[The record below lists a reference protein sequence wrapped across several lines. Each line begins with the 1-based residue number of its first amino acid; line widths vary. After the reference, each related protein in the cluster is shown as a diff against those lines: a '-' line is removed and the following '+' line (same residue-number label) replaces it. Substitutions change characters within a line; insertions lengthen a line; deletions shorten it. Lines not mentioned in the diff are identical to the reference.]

1 MLKRNIVAN
10 YVGTGWSALMGFLF
24 VPWYVKYL
32 GAEAYGVVGIS
43 VILQSY
49 LAFLDLGLTPM
60 MGREMARFTAG
71 AHDARAIRS
80 LLRTIELVMWSTSAV
95 AVSSLWLAA
104 DWIASAWLR
113 SESLPTAEIA
123 HALRILAA
131 VVGMRFLE
139 GLYKGCLVGLQ
150 LQVTANV
157 ITSTAATLRGAG
169 TVAVLAWWSP
179 TLNAFFWWQGAV
191 SFASLIALA
200 FSAHRLLP
208 AAPASIWQGI
218 EVLRGTWKFAG
229 GMLLSSLLV
238 LLLTQTDKVLLTRL
252 LSLADYGK
260 YTLSL
265 AIASGVSI
273 AAGPIGQAIYP
284 RLNELHAKQKQS
296 LMAETLHR
304 GAQFVTAVAG
314 SICGVLVTFTEEVIR
329 LWTGDLALVASTAL
343 TIRLLALGC
352 FVNATMTL
360 PYLGLLASGCT
371 RFLNVYSAASVV
383 LAVPA
388 LWWLVPLYGTS
399 GAASVWLGLN
409 MLLFM
414 TAAPISLRLVLRGGI
429 AKWYVVDVALPVSA
443 IAAACMA
450 GRFARS
456 LWLPAGILDACF
468 ITFVGGMSGAA
479 AIAASPGLRTIVR
492 RSLAALRKGT

>member
-1 MLKRNIVAN
+1 MVTRNIIAN
-10 YVGTGWSALMGFLF
+10 YVGTAWSALMGFLF
-24 VPWYVKYL
+24 VPWYIKYL

-95 AVSSLWLAA
+95 AVLSLWLAA
-104 DWIASAWLR
+104 DWIASEWLR
-113 SESLPTAEIA
+113 SESLPTADIA

-139 GLYKGCLVGLQ
+139 GLYKGCLIGLQ

-169 TVAVLAWWSP
+169 AVAVLAWWSP

-191 SFASLIALA
+191 SFASLTALA
-200 FSAHRLLP
+200 FGAHRLLP
-208 AAPASIWQGI
+208 AAPASIRQGI
-218 EVLRGTWKFAG
+218 KVLRGTWKFAG

-284 RLNELHAKQKQS
+284 RLNELHAKGKQS

-304 GAQFVTAVAG
+304 GAQLVTAVAG
-314 SICGVLVTFTEEVIR
+314 SICGVLVTFTEEILR
-329 LWTGDLALVASTAL
+329 LWTGDLALVASTAP

-360 PYLGLLASGCT
+360 PYLVLLTSGRT
-371 RFLNVYSAASVV
+371 RFLNAYSAASVV
-383 LAVPA
+383 LTVPA
-388 LWWLVPLYGTS
+388 LCWLVPRYGTA
-399 GAASVWLGLN
+399 GAAGVWLGLN
-409 MLLFM
+409 VLLFA
-414 TAAPISLRLVLRGGI
+414 TAAPISLQLELRGEVRR
-429 AKWYVVDVALPVSA
+429 WYLADVALPASA
-443 IAAACMA
+443 ITAVCAAGRLAHLLWSPSGLAAACLMAIVGGLTAAAALAATPDLRRMA
-450 GRFARS
+450 GS
-456 LWLPAGILDACF
+456 
-468 ITFVGGMSGAA
+468 
-479 AIAASPGLRTIVR
+479 AASSLR
-492 RSLAALRKGT
+492 RKA

>member
-1 MLKRNIVAN
+1 MITRNIIAN
-10 YVGTGWSALMGFLF
+10 YFGTAWSAIMGLLF
-24 VPWYVKYL
+24 VPLYVKYL

-43 VILQSY
+43 IILQSY
-49 LAFLDLGLTPM
+49 LGLLDFGLTPM

-71 AHDARAIRS
+71 AHDARSIRS

-95 AVSSLWLAA
+95 AVSLLWLAS

-113 SESLPTAEIA
+113 SESLPTADIA
-123 HALRILAA
+123 HALRIMAA

-150 LQVTANV
+150 LQVTANM
-157 ITSTAATLRGAG
+157 ITSAAATLRSAG

-191 SFASLIALA
+191 SSASLLALA

-208 AAPASIWQGI
+208 SAPASIRQGI
-218 EVLRGTWKFAG
+218 GVLRGTWKFAG
-229 GMLLSSLLV
+229 GMLIGSLLV

-273 AAGPIGQAIYP
+273 AAGPIGQAFYP
-284 RLNELHAKQKQS
+284 RLTELYAKGKQS

-304 GAQFVTAVAG
+304 GTQFVTAVAG
-314 SICGVLVTFTEEVIR
+314 SICGVLVTFTEEVLR
-329 LWTGDLALVASTAL
+329 LWIGDLALVTSTAP

-360 PYLGLLASGCT
+360 PYLGLLASGRT
-371 RFLNVYSAASVV
+371 RFMNAYSAASVV
-383 LAVPA
+383 LVVPA
-388 LWWLVPLYGTS
+388 LWVIVPLYGTY

-409 MLLFM
+409 MLLFT
-414 TAAPISLRLVLRGGI
+414 TAAPISLQLVFRGGI
-429 AKWYVVDVALPVSA
+429 AKWYFTDVALPVSA
-443 IAAACMA
+443 IAATCMA
-450 GRFARS
+450 GRLARTI
-456 LWLPAGILDACF
+456 WLPDGILDACF
-468 ITFVGGMSGAA
+468 MTFVGGMAGAA
-479 AIAASPGLRTIVR
+479 AIAASPDLRIIVR
-492 RSLAALRKGT
+492 RSFAALGKRN